1 MMTAGGRTG
10 DASRE
15 ERLGAARAV
24 MADVAHHPDDSLKD
38 ACVLIVALSDDPGEI
53 GEAAALHLLVEARRR
68 R

>member
-1 MMTAGGRTG
+1 MTAPGGWPG
-10 DASRE
+10 DASRA

-24 MADVAHHPDDSLKD
+24 MADVAHHPDDVLKD
-38 ACVLIVALSDDPGEI
+38 ACVLIVALSDDPGEV